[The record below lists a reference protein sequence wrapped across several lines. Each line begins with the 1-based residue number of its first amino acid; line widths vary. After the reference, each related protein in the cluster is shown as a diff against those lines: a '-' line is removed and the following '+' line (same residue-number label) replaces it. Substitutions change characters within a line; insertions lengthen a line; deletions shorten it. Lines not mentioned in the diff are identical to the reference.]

1 MNNSTSTARPRWR
14 GLLLAGGVSL
24 LLAGC
29 ATAQN
34 PRDPFE
40 KFNRAMFTFNDTVDR
55 YALKPAATAYKEHT
69 PSFFQTGINNFF
81 GNLADLWSAA
91 NNLLQGKG
99 QDGMNDLT
107 RVGLNSTFGLLGVLD
122 IASEAGIRKHNED
135 LGQTLGYWGVPSGP
149 YVMLPLLGPS
159 TLRDTAALPADLW
172 GDPWSH
178 KFPVGWRNTGIA
190 VRAVDQRAVVLDASN
205 LLEEAA
211 LDRYEFIRDGYLQRR
226 ESRVYDDDRS
236 RNRKPKSK
244 EDAEDAAPQQA
255 TPQRHEAA
263 PVSPPQEAVPKQKDA
278 APQEPAAP
286 QDAAPPAQ
294 PAAPK
299 PDAAKTVSSETPS
312 K

>member
-1 MNNSTSTARPRWR
+1 
-14 GLLLAGGVSL
+14 LLAAVGASL

-40 KFNRAMFTFNDTVDR
+40 KFNRAMFSFNDAVDR
-55 YALKPAATAYKEHT
+55 YALKPAATVYQEHT
-69 PSFFQTGINNFF
+69 PSFFQTGVNNFF

-149 YVMLPLLGPS
+149 YLMLPLLGPS
-159 TLRDTAALPADLW
+159 TVRDTAALPADFW
-172 GDPWSH
+172 GDPWTH
-178 KFPVGWRNTGIA
+178 KYPVGWRNVGIG
-190 VRAVDQRAVVLDASN
+190 VRAVDQRATVLDASN

-226 ESRVYDDDRS
+226 ESKVYDDDRS
-236 RNRKPKSK
+236 KKRKPKSK
-244 EDAEDAAPQQA
+244 EDEAEEAAPQ
-255 TPQRHEAA
+255 HEAA
-263 PVSPPQEAVPKQKDA
+263 PLSPPQEAAPKQKDG
-278 APQEPAAP
+278 APP
-286 QDAAPPAQ
+286 QDAAPKQKDGAPPDPAAPQ
-294 PAAPK
+294 PAAPTQ
-299 PDAAKTVSSETPS
+299 PATPARDAAKTVSSETP
-312 K
+312 